1 MHEKNHIDEYL
12 TLNIGRSDGAL
23 IEMQIHAAIRCN
35 RRNDMAGSSVGT
47 RIQGVLRSQ
56 LHVWWSTRCYN
67 AMIRGIW
74 GEGKGGKCGEQGRLS
89 TAWPV
94 WISASNNRPAFAPGL
109 SDKGKDISRCMRV
122 VDSINLNSIH
132 GETEFNFCRV
142 LFRVVYFVERSI
154 RNNGVK
160 NRRD

>member
-1 MHEKNHIDEYL
+1 MTWRDRAWVHGYKGFYGANYTCDDQHDVITPWLGGY
-12 TLNIGRSDGAL
+12 GRKG
-23 IEMQIHAAIRCN
+23 E
-35 RRNDMAGSSVGT
+35 GGSVGS
-47 RIQGVLRSQ
+47 R
-56 LHVWWSTRCYN
+56 
-67 AMIRGIW
+67 A
-74 GEGKGGKCGEQGRLS
+74 EARLS

-109 SDKGKDISRCMRV
+109 SDKGKDISRRMRV